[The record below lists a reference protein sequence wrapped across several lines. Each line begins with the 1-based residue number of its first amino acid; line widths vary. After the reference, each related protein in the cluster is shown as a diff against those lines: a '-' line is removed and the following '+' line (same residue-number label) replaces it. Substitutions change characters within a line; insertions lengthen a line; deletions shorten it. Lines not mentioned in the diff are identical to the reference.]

1 MGLRLHFGSCA
12 SESGP
17 SDGVNEY
24 GTQGL
29 QGPGQAILAV
39 RTAGQVCIPVPRC
52 FGGRSSTVIHS
63 AAIVGTMAAS
73 ILFIAIAVL
82 VYFAATML
90 QTFWSERDIL
100 KFVSSRRVRNFIEVK
115 PKTFTGQWK

>member
-17 SDGVNEY
+17 SDGVKY

-52 FGGRSSTVIHS
+52 FGGRSSTVIHFS
-63 AAIVGTMAAS
+63 RNRGYDGSFNPVHCNRGAG
-73 ILFIAIAVL
+73 LFCRNNAP
-82 VYFAATML
+82 
-90 QTFWSERDIL
+90 DIL
-100 KFVSSRRVRNFIEVK
+100 V
-115 PKTFTGQWK
+115 

>member
-17 SDGVNEY
+17 SDGVNMVRKVY
-24 GTQGL
+24 RVLDRPFSLFGL
-29 QGPGQAILAV
+29 QGRYVFLLIAALGAGAV
-39 RTAGQVCIPVPRC
+39 LSFI
-52 FGGRSSTVIHS
+52 S